1 MRHMFSRWSGSLVC
15 QHVVGDIACAREWVC
30 RWRVGWIISPISL
43 CWQLLTCISILDTP
57 LEVGMAVRLT
67 LWMFYLLSKAVSI
80 LLWLMSLDLSYVVCV
95 ILAISLVFSIP
106 FQFLVIGGALM
117 ILLIHWPC

>member
-1 MRHMFSRWSGSLVC
+1 MFGRWSGSLVC

-30 RWRVGWIISPISL
+30 WWRVGQIISPISP
-43 CWQLLTCISILDTP
+43 CRQLLTRISILDAP
-57 LEVGMAVRLT
+57 LEVGMVVRLM

-95 ILAISLVFSIP
+95 ILTISLVFSIP

-117 ILLIHWPC
+117 ILLIRWPC